1 MWARV
6 ASTDSGVWPKIES
19 YSAPMKSAGCMIGRP
34 ANGASNSVVRSMHR
48 YQFNPP
54 KNVL

>member
-6 ASTDSGVWPKIES
+6 ASTDSGVCPKIES
-19 YSAPMKSAGCMIGRP
+19 YSAPMKSAGCVIWTP
-34 ANGASNSVVRSMHR
+34 ANGASSSVVLSMHR

-54 KNVL
+54 KNVP